1 MELINPDYKDF
12 LDTEL
17 KLDACTLA
25 PKFEGKDARVYLE
38 KRLARID
45 EQSDLEIGAL
55 IYTNKKNQLR
65 SIPIVAKIISHK
77 KSPTSILSLNYE
89 QDTYQY
95 ISQNILAKNIAPN
108 FIGYVGKGKCQ
119 DASMLLTQ
127 FNGKQTL
134 TEFLNSNKDDETVCS
149 ILFQC
154 SYICLTLEHFRIQ
167 HNNINTDNIRVETL
181 SKPVALCYA
190 INDQRYVVNTNHV
203 VYIHNWGL
211 AYCESLGING
221 SIPNSYRACFV
232 DNQMI
237 HKRDFCN
244 IMSSI
249 IISNKESR
257 LLKDTYKYLKD
268 TFTNS
273 LLCTIQTFE
282 PFYRYLNVSPTAKQ
296 VFCFGQNIIFEHVTN
311 NLPEYKMCCVTDVAD
326 MNNYRPLIANVEH
339 VKYYECNN
347 QFTYPYTFKNTKSFT
362 FIQYGEKLESLE
374 LLLSRLSNT
383 DLKQLTLFIDTN
395 IDNLFELLAK
405 YTKSVEKLT
414 VISTT
419 PHNNSKDLQYIGKL
433 RLSNMSVTM
442 KNDYYKNDPH
452 FRSMWAVV
460 KPYDRGSFYDE
471 NRVMTKMYNFLKIQT
486 LSDVVMYMKAIYLF
500 FAVLSE
506 SLRVTDTVDLFRYS
520 EDQLFISCVYYIFE
534 RPEIFDQYPEIS
546 KCYKDVVWCITLMK
560 TSIADIPIP
569 LDYLYLVVY
578 GLSCRYIS
586 PNADIFKRACFAAC
600 NEICNVIVPQPYRV
614 GTSFMD
620 IVRVSLGK
628 AGGDE
633 YIKFITYN

>member
-1 MELINPDYKDF
+1 
-12 LDTEL
+12 
-17 KLDACTLA
+17 
-25 PKFEGKDARVYLE
+25 
-38 KRLARID
+38 
-45 EQSDLEIGAL
+45 
-55 IYTNKKNQLR
+55 
-65 SIPIVAKIISHK
+65 
-77 KSPTSILSLNYE
+77 
-89 QDTYQY
+89 
-95 ISQNILAKNIAPN
+95 
-108 FIGYVGKGKCQ
+108 
-119 DASMLLTQ
+119 
-127 FNGKQTL
+127 
-134 TEFLNSNKDDETVCS
+134 
-149 ILFQC
+149 
-154 SYICLTLEHFRIQ
+154 
-167 HNNINTDNIRVETL
+167 
-181 SKPVALCYA
+181 
-190 INDQRYVVNTNHV
+190 
-203 VYIHNWGL
+203 
-211 AYCESLGING
+211 
-221 SIPNSYRACFV
+221 
-232 DNQMI
+232 
-237 HKRDFCN
+237 
-244 IMSSI
+244 
-249 IISNKESR
+249 
-257 LLKDTYKYLKD
+257 
-268 TFTNS
+268 
-273 LLCTIQTFE
+273 
-282 PFYRYLNVSPTAKQ
+282 
-296 VFCFGQNIIFEHVTN
+296 
-311 NLPEYKMCCVTDVAD
+311 
-326 MNNYRPLIANVEH
+326 
-339 VKYYECNN
+339 
-347 QFTYPYTFKNTKSFT
+347 
-362 FIQYGEKLESLE
+362 
-374 LLLSRLSNT
+374 
-383 DLKQLTLFIDTN
+383 
-395 IDNLFELLAK
+395 
-405 YTKSVEKLT
+405 
-414 VISTT
+414 
-419 PHNNSKDLQYIGKL
+419 
-433 RLSNMSVTM
+433 M